1 MLASRYISKHY
12 MKYFF
17 IILTALVLFV
27 VGFDYMGSAEEL
39 SKSSANLILIYLVY
53 KSFSAIDILLPVALV
68 FAMISTKIYLIR
80 SNALVSFFSL
90 GYSRVD
96 VLRPFVLVSTAV
108 IVLFITL
115 HAWSNFARSE
125 EFSRNI
131 KKNAQYLNPT
141 RDLFFA
147 YKGKYIYFSEL
158 LPLQETAKDIRVFTV
173 DNESLNEVVVAKSAR
188 YVDDYW
194 FIRHADI
201 INKPDDLSLASQ
213 GIKVTQAKD
222 LKILEGF
229 RPKMLDQVYEGKV
242 NFTIKDAVDAIRLLN
257 KQNINTDNIKSALYK
272 IFIYPFFVPCL
283 IVIIFFFVPMSVRF
297 LNVSLFTFGAILATL
312 LTWGVL
318 FFLIKLANNKVIPSE
333 IGIVVPVVFL
343 GILAFLQWHRHR
355 SSTS

>member
-1 MLASRYISKHY
+1 MLAYRYIAFHY
-12 MKYFF
+12 IKYFL

-39 SKSSANLILIYLVY
+39 SKSSANLVLIYIVY
-53 KSFSAIDILLPVALV
+53 KAFSAIDILLPVSLV
-68 FAMISTKIYLIR
+68 LGMISTKIFLIR
-80 SNALVSFFSL
+80 TNALVSFYSL

-96 VLRPFVLVSTAV
+96 ILRPFVYVSTAV
-108 IVLFITL
+108 ILLFIAL

-131 KKNAQYLNPT
+131 KKNAQYLSPT

-147 YKGKYIYFSEL
+147 YKGKYIYFSKL
-158 LPLQETAKDIRVFTV
+158 LPLQETAVNIRVFSVV
-173 DNESLNEVVVAKSAR
+173 DESLQEVIEAKSAR
-188 YVDDYW
+188 YRDNYW
-194 FIRHADI
+194 FIKKADI
-201 INKPDDLSLASQ
+201 IKKPDDLSLASP
-213 GIKVTQAKD
+213 GITVTKAKD

-242 NFTIKDAVDAIRLLN
+242 NFTILDAIDAIRLLD
-257 KQNINTDNIKSALYK
+257 KQNINTDNIKAALYK
-272 IFIYPFFVPCL
+272 IFLYPLFVPCL

-297 LNVSLFTFGAILATL
+297 LNVSLFTFGAVLATL
-312 LTWGVL
+312 LTWGIL

-343 GILAFLQWHRHR
+343 FILAYIQWHRHR
-355 SSTS
+355 NSTS